1 MRFSQTVPNHKPGFV
16 TSRDLIGFAF
26 CSIGLVLGLFAFPS
40 SPIGDALAQS
50 SQQFEANALERGLE
64 NTAAPSGSGI
74 CNTAGPVEIEATA
87 DNLGPTAYPDLGSAI
102 AAINEGTHQGAI
114 NVKVCGNTTE
124 TGAMF
129 LNSSGAGPASYTS
142 VLIHPLA
149 DGLTI
154 SGPTVTGR
162 GLIELNGTV
171 DVIGVI
177 NDQTGQNYN
186 ALVFGDVATSYV
198 H

>member
-40 SPIGDALAQS
+40 SPIGNALAQS

-87 DNLGPTAYPDLGSAI
+87 GNLGPTAYPDVFEQQRRWSGQLYFRSHSSLGRWLDHFGS
-102 AAINEGTHQGAI
+102 N
-114 NVKVCGNTTE
+114 CD
-124 TGAMF
+124 
-129 LNSSGAGPASYTS
+129 GPRS
-142 VLIHPLA
+142 
-149 DGLTI
+149 
-154 SGPTVTGR
+154 
-162 GLIELNGTV
+162 N
-171 DVIGVI
+171 
-177 NDQTGQNYN
+177 
-186 ALVFGDVATSYV
+186 
-198 H
+198 